1 MILAWAKRPNFWL
14 LIATVV
20 FFAAASISAGR
31 MVAEQR
37 TLFWSYR
44 TGTWLV
50 AEAQTEMQRT
60 IIRSREFRIAPSL
73 ASLDALK
80 VQFEVL
86 WSRIP
91 LILESDEGREIRKI
105 PVVVANAERIAAA
118 LPALERALDAVNPAV
133 PQSIAAFD
141 AAVEEVD
148 PLFDEMVQV
157 VLVRD
162 QVRDQANAIARN
174 QWVTLG
180 ALIVAILTGFALIIG
195 NLLQTRRIGRLY
207 KNLVSSEE
215 AQATKLMAIAASG
228 DGIAMFSEAGV
239 FEYSNEA
246 LRKLIGA
253 RIDRDVQLAGTH
265 WRRFI
270 HPESAR
276 LLMRAIAE
284 LPAGGHWSGEV
295 RGLTLY
301 GEPCDWDVTVMR
313 RSEGGY
319 VAVIRDLA
327 NRKSVERQQHML
339 QDQLHRAQK
348 MEAIGVLTGGVAHDF
363 NNILAA
369 ISGYGSL
376 LQDDLRDRP
385 NEAQMAQQILVAASR
400 GAELVKSMLAFSR
413 PDQGDFGPI
422 DFTAACR
429 EAAAMAGSS
438 VRGSASFEVE
448 IEDRPLRVMGDATQ
462 IVRAIV
468 NLCVNARDAVE
479 GGAGAVKLEVSST
492 SIDGGCAEGLHKF
505 AAEFKLA
512 EATPM
517 PAEKDGTRAG
527 AIRFQKL
534 NDGRSRAW
542 IGGLPGRGEYIRVRV
557 ADTGSGIPFSILE
570 RMFDPFFTTKD
581 VGRGTGLGLSSVL
594 GVVVAHQGAIAVDTT
609 VGKGT
614 TIDLIFP
621 LLAAAGT
628 QAEAPA
634 PAVAQPAAAAPEAR
648 RIARQVLVVDDDAAA
663 GSALTLILERLGC
676 EPVFCADPRE
686 ALAAVREA
694 PDAFNLVITDLT
706 MPHLTGIELAQQLR
720 DCGYR
725 GHLALATGRPQDID
739 HAERRRFDVAN
750 VIKKP
755 FTVMAIAETLAV
767 IDRLESDST
776 PTETRAAAG

>member
-1 MILAWAKRPNFWL
+1 
-14 LIATVV
+14 
-20 FFAAASISAGR
+20 
-31 MVAEQR
+31 
-37 TLFWSYR
+37 
-44 TGTWLV
+44 
-50 AEAQTEMQRT
+50 MQRT
-60 IIRSREFRIAPSL
+60 IIRSREFRIAPSG

-80 VQFEVL
+80 VQFEIL

-91 LILESDEGREIRKI
+91 LILDSDEGREIRKI
-105 PVVVANAERIAAA
+105 PVVVANAERIAAT
-118 LPALERALDAVNPAV
+118 LPALEQALDAVDPAD
-133 PQSIAAFD
+133 PRTIAGFD
-141 AAVEEVD
+141 AAVEGVD

-207 KNLVSSEE
+207 RNLVSSEE

-228 DGIAMFSEAGV
+228 DGIAMFSESGV

-246 LRKLIGA
+246 LRMLIGA
-253 RIDRDVQLAGTH
+253 RIDRDVQLSGTH

-313 RSEGGY
+313 RGEGGY

-385 NEAQMAQQILVAASR
+385 AEAQMAQQILVAASR

-413 PDQGDFGPI
+413 PDQGDFGQI

-448 IEDRPLRVMGDATQ
+448 IEDRPLPVMGDATQ

-479 GGAGAVKLEVSST
+479 VGSGAVKLEVSST

-512 EATPM
+512 ETQPM

-534 NDGRSRAW
+534 SDGRSRAW
-542 IGGLPGRGEYIRVRV
+542 IGGLPGKGEYIRVRV
-557 ADTGSGIPFSILE
+557 ADNGTGIPFNILE

-621 LLAAAGT
+621 LLETAAARVTPRVGA
-628 QAEAPA
+628 QVPA
-634 PAVAQPAAAAPEAR
+634 IPLPAAAAAPEGRRVAR
-648 RIARQVLVVDDDAAA
+648 HVLVVDDDAAA

-676 EPVFCADPRE
+676 EPVFCEDPRE
-686 ALAAVREA
+686 ALAAVQEA

-706 MPHLTGIELAQQLR
+706 MPHLTGIELARKLR
-720 DCGYR
+720 ECGYR

-739 HAERRRFDVAN
+739 HAERRRFNVAN

-767 IDRLESDST
+767 IDRLESDGT
-776 PTETRAAAG
+776 PAEPVAAAVGP